1 MEFVGVFITYINY
14 SGFLVQ
20 SGQCVVVC
28 DVRRH
33 TDGVIGAWL
42 IPYTSNFQTV
52 CEVQCL

>member
-1 MEFVGVFITYINY
+1 MRGMEFVGVFVTNINY

-33 TDGVIGAWL
+33 TDGVIGA
-42 IPYTSNFQTV
+42 
-52 CEVQCL
+52 